1 MSDPFETLGLAAS
14 FDLDMDEL
22 AARHRAL
29 SKTLH
34 PDRYA
39 DRPAAERRLALNRAI
54 EVNSA
59 WRALRDP
66 ITRAVALFEL
76 NGIVQ
81 GETKEPKPP
90 MTLLME
96 MMEVREEL
104 AKAHK
109 DQDLDAIAALEK
121 RMRSKDASLHDGL
134 RRGFA
139 AASALADY
147 QNLLPVLAELRYVR
161 RFFEELEAVEEDLIG

>member
-1 MSDPFETLGLAAS
+1 
-14 FDLDMDEL
+14 
-22 AARHRAL
+22 
-29 SKTLH
+29 
-34 PDRYA
+34 
-39 DRPAAERRLALNRAI
+39 
-54 EVNSA
+54 
-59 WRALRDP
+59 
-66 ITRAVALFEL
+66 
-76 NGIVQ
+76 
-81 GETKEPKPP
+81 

-109 DQDLDAIAALEK
+109 EQDLDAIAALEK
-121 RMRSKDASLHDGL
+121 RMRSKDVSLHDGL